1 MKKRWLMLVLLF
13 SVRTVTGIQYQSVAS
28 VSTLLVDDL
37 AIDYG
42 RLGMLIGLYQLPGI
56 FLAIPGGFL
65 GRKFGDRRTVAFA
78 LGLMSVGGLV
88 MGVGHVYPVTVLGR
102 TLAGVGAVLLNVLLT
117 KMVADWFDGQE
128 IVTAMAILVSSWPLG
143 ISLGLISLGSI
154 AQNTSWQ
161 TVMLLTAAVCAIS
174 LVLVASL
181 YRDPAD
187 GSRAGKMDRL
197 GSGLSR
203 SQMWPVI
210 LAALIW
216 SLFNAGFAIVPSFAP
231 DFLATTGL
239 EPVRAASL
247 VSVTTWVVIPA
258 VQLGGY
264 LAERFGRP
272 NLTLILSFS
281 GIGLAIWLIPVVRDS
296 LPLFLALGLLFGPP
310 PGIIL
315 ALPAEVLQ
323 PEQRAV
329 GMGIFYT
336 CYYAGMAA
344 LMPVAGLTR
353 DLSHLSFA
361 PLLFGGALLFLAIA
375 LLGLLRASARRFAG
389 AAT

>member
-323 PEQRAV
+323 PEKRAV